1 MPVRAERE
9 SLTDS
14 WQVVCGAGIRVV
26 EIVVDLGLGTGFW
39 KWNLLLRYTLPAGPC
54 FALGRYW
61 LSRDGYRVAT
71 GSRPVRD
78 GGGGV
83 SKGTV
88 GSMSALTR
96 CYPGAQCAIR
106 CYKVLP
112 RRYKVQRHPRIGS
125 SPCA

>member
-1 MPVRAERE
+1 MPVQAERE

-39 KWNLLLRYTLPAGPC
+39 KWNLLLCYTLPAGPC
-54 FALGRYW
+54 LALG
-61 LSRDGYRVAT
+61 SGCHGMAT
-71 GSRPVRD
+71 GWLQGHVQCAMVA
-78 GGGGV
+78 GGV

-88 GSMSALTR
+88 GSMSARTR

-106 CYKVLP
+106 CYKVL
-112 RRYKVQRHPRIGS
+112 
-125 SPCA
+125 